1 LWESRSPP
9 DIIIKRSYSLTSV
22 MGLAPF
28 LFGIYEIFF
37 TALSLPQ
44 SFDCLLLGR
53 LIPNIIAQL
62 RKSLSN
68 LNVRES

>member
-1 LWESRSPP
+1 
-9 DIIIKRSYSLTSV
+9 

-28 LFGIYEIFF
+28 LFGIDEIFF
-37 TALSLPQ
+37 TALSYPQ

-53 LIPNIIAQL
+53 LIPNIIAEL